1 MHLQSLFL
9 SAVAVSS
16 VSLGWGALDKPSA
29 SNLIWSDEPAVVVY
43 PQEDKNPDGNF
54 GKYKKPS
61 AVWEAEG
68 YPIGNGRVG
77 AMIFSAPNRERFALN
92 EISLWSGGPNPGGG
106 YGYGLNAGTNQFGN
120 YLPFGDLFVDFKKGD
135 QPASV
140 SVEDFTRA
148 LDLRDGIHKVNYKA
162 DGVTYD
168 REAFASTPANVL
180 VLEYKASK
188 PGQFSADFS
197 INSQLESAISAKGPV
212 ITWKGTLKNG
222 MNYEGR
228 VLIRPKG
235 GTLSTADDKISVK
248 NADSCMVVI
257 AMETDYLM
265 DYKKDWKGEAPAK
278 KLDRYAAKAASADY
292 AALKQAHIAQYKSM
306 FDRVKV
312 NFGKTEADVAKLP
325 IPKRLEAYKKNPVD
339 PDLEETMFQ
348 YGRYLLLSS
357 SRPGTLPANLQG
369 LWNAY
374 LNPPWACDYHNNIN
388 VQMAYWGAE
397 PANLSECHEALIN
410 YVEAMAPGCRD
421 VSQANKGF
429 NTKDGKP
436 VRGWTVRTSQNIFGG
451 NGWQWNIP
459 GAAWYALHVWEHYAF
474 TGDRKYLEKQAYPLM
489 KEICH
494 FWEDHLKELGAR
506 GEGFKTNGKDPNEEE
521 KKDLADVKA
530 GTLVAPNG
538 WSPEHGPR
546 EDGVMH
552 DQQLIAELFTNT
564 IKAARI
570 LGKDAS
576 WAKSLEGKLKRL
588 AGNKIG
594 KEGNLQEWMIDRIP
608 KTDHRHTSHLFA
620 VFPGNQISK
629 LKTPKLAEAARL
641 SLEWRGT
648 TGDSRRSWTWP
659 WRTALWARLGDGN
672 KAHEMVQG
680 LLKFNTLP
688 NMLTTHPPMQMDGNF
703 GIVGGICEMLVQ
715 SHAGGL
721 DIMPSPVE
729 AWPEGSV
736 KGLKARGNVTVDF
749 SWKNGKV
756 SNVKLYSD
764 QPKVLPVRVN
774 GKMTRMKTLPLKP
787 GAEAPQAAAR

>member
-369 LWNAY
+369 LWNVY

-474 TGDRKYLEKQAYPLM
+474 TGDRKYLEKQA
-489 KEICH
+489 
-494 FWEDHLKELGAR
+494 
-506 GEGFKTNGKDPNEEE
+506 
-521 KKDLADVKA
+521 
-530 GTLVAPNG
+530 
-538 WSPEHGPR
+538 
-546 EDGVMH
+546 
-552 DQQLIAELFTNT
+552 
-564 IKAARI
+564 
-570 LGKDAS
+570 
-576 WAKSLEGKLKRL
+576 
-588 AGNKIG
+588 
-594 KEGNLQEWMIDRIP
+594 
-608 KTDHRHTSHLFA
+608 
-620 VFPGNQISK
+620 
-629 LKTPKLAEAARL
+629 
-641 SLEWRGT
+641 
-648 TGDSRRSWTWP
+648 
-659 WRTALWARLGDGN
+659 
-672 KAHEMVQG
+672 
-680 LLKFNTLP
+680 
-688 NMLTTHPPMQMDGNF
+688 
-703 GIVGGICEMLVQ
+703 
-715 SHAGGL
+715 
-721 DIMPSPVE
+721 
-729 AWPEGSV
+729 
-736 KGLKARGNVTVDF
+736 
-749 SWKNGKV
+749 
-756 SNVKLYSD
+756 
-764 QPKVLPVRVN
+764 
-774 GKMTRMKTLPLKP
+774 
-787 GAEAPQAAAR
+787 